1 MDVFVS
7 AFSVLNFPPGSHIGY
22 MAKRSDA
29 QYSRVER
36 GGKNFHKIFKE
47 RITWD
52 PFNMT
57 SQHYSQYIAKE
68 HPKTKCS

>member
-36 GGKNFHKIFKE
+36 GGKKLPQNF
-47 RITWD
+47 
-52 PFNMT
+52 
-57 SQHYSQYIAKE
+57 
-68 HPKTKCS
+68 